1 MTAAKLSM
9 EKRKAVTAKKHD
21 TCSLFRKFSKVVAPP
36 PDLKV
41 SEWAD
46 LYRKLSSEASAE
58 PGQWRTERAP
68 YQREIMNAIS
78 DPEVQNVVMMTS
90 AQIGK
95 TEFILNILGYHIDL
109 DPAPIMVIQP
119 TKEMAQAFS
128 KDRLAPMIRD
138 TPTIQ
143 GKVADAKSRDSGNT
157 MLHKTFAGGHI
168 TLVGANAPSGLA
180 SRPIRILLADEVDR
194 YPASAGSE
202 GDPLTLARK
211 RTNTFWNRKIVYVS
225 TPGIKGVSRIEAEYL
240 NSTMEQWHL
249 PCPSC
254 GYHQPLTWGQIIFD
268 SVSMVCSSC
277 GCVHGEFEWK
287 SGTGKWV
294 ARNPEAK
301 SRGFH
306 LNELA
311 SPWKRWQEIIDDF
324 VNATKEAKK
333 GNIELLKSWVNTSL
347 GETWEEKGEG
357 VESEEL
363 VKRRERYNCEVP
375 EKVLVLTCG
384 VDVQDNRLE
393 YEVVGWGLEKESW
406 GINYGVIMGDPGQ
419 EYVWQMLDGILD
431 KDFYRED
438 DQMLQILTTCVDS
451 GGHHT
456 KEVYEYCKNRE
467 AKRVWAIKGQGGSG
481 NSFIHR
487 PKHRNDTG
495 VWLFNIGVDVGKDT
509 LTSRLKVLFEGPGYC
524 HFPSDM
530 EKGYDQA
537 YFEGLTAE
545 HRVIRYHKGQP
556 KINWEKRTSGA
567 RNEPFDLRNYA
578 NAAFEILNPPLE
590 AIKKIQETKKQEQKS
605 VKKEAKATRKRA
617 GLIHKGVE
625 I

>member
-1 MTAAKLSM
+1 MTAR
-9 EKRKAVTAKKHD
+9 EHD
-21 TCSLFRKFSKVVAPP
+21 TESLFREFSRVVAPP
-36 PDLKV
+36 PDLTV

-46 LYRKLSSEASAE
+46 LYRKLSTESSAE

-78 DPEVQNVVMMTS
+78 DPEIQIVVVMTS
-90 AQIGK
+90 SQIGK
-95 TEFILNILGYHIDL
+95 TEFVLNVLGYHVHL

-119 TKEMAQAFS
+119 TKELAQAFS

-138 TPTIQ
+138 TPVIQ
-143 GKVADAKSRDSGNT
+143 DKVADAKSRDSGNT
-157 MLHKTFAGGHI
+157 MLHKTFPGGHI

-225 TPGIKGVSRIEAEYL
+225 TPGIKGVSRIEAEYD

-254 GYHQPLTWGQIIFD
+254 GHHQPLAWGQIVFD
-268 SVSMVCSSC
+268 SLSMVCNSC
-277 GCVHGEFEWK
+277 GCIHNEFEWK
-287 SGTGKWV
+287 SGIGKWI
-294 ARNPEAK
+294 ARNPGAK

-311 SPWKRWQEIIDDF
+311 SPWKRWEEIIDDF
-324 VNATKEAKK
+324 KKAEKEAKK

-357 VESEEL
+357 VESDEL
-363 VKRRERYNCEVP
+363 VKRRERYDCEVP
-375 EKVLVLTCG
+375 SDALVLTCG

-393 YEVVGWGLEKESW
+393 YEIVGWGLESESW
-406 GINYGVIMGDPGQ
+406 GIQYGVIMGDPGQ
-419 EYVWQMLDGILD
+419 LTKVTSKDGVEIQSVWELLDDVLTKSYTR
-431 KDFYRED
+431 KDGKV
-438 DQMLQILTTCVDS
+438 LQIMTTCVDT

-456 KEVYEYCKNRE
+456 KTAYKFCKPRE
-467 AKRVWAIKGQGGSG
+467 IRRVWAIKGSSVSG
-481 NSFIHR
+481 AAFINR
-487 PKHRNDTG
+487 PKKRNNAG
-495 VWLFNIGVDVGKDT
+495 VWLFSIGVDAGKDT
-509 LTSRLKVLFEGPGYC
+509 LTSNLKIQFEGPGYC
-524 HFPSDM
+524 HFPIDT

-537 YFEGLTAE
+537 YFDGLTSE
-545 HRVIRYHKGQP
+545 HRVTRWVKGQA
-556 KINWEKRTSGA
+556 KISWEKRTSGA

-578 NAAFEILNPPLE
+578 TAAFEILNPPLE
-590 AIKKIQETKKQEQKS
+590 KIKKLQEVEKKEPKEIKVETKP
-605 VKKEAKATRKRA
+605 TRKRA
-617 GLIHKGVE
+617 GLVNKGVQ

>member
-1 MTAAKLSM
+1 M
-9 EKRKAVTAKKHD
+9 ETRKRD
-21 TCSLFRKFSKVVAPP
+21 TESLFREFSKVVAPP
-36 PDLKV
+36 PDLTV

-46 LYRKLSSEASAE
+46 LNRKLSTESSAE
-58 PGQWRTERAP
+58 PGQWRTDRAP
-68 YQREIMNAIS
+68 YQREIMDAIS
-78 DPEVQNVVMMTS
+78 DPEIQIVVVMS
-90 AQIGK
+90 SSQVGK
-95 TEFILNILGYHIDL
+95 TEFILNVIGYHIDL
-109 DPAPIMVIQP
+109 DPAPVMVIQP
-119 TKEMAQAFS
+119 TKELAQAFS

-138 TPTIQ
+138 TPVLQ
-143 GKVADAKSRDSGNT
+143 GQVADARSRDSGNT
-157 MLHKTFAGGHI
+157 MLHKTFPGGHI

-254 GYHQPLTWGQIIFD
+254 GHLQPLAWGQIIFD

-277 GCVHGEFEWK
+277 GTIHNEFEWK

-294 ARNPEAK
+294 VRNPGAK

-311 SPWKRWQEIIDDF
+311 SPWKRWEEIIDDF
-324 VNATKEAKK
+324 QKAEKEAKK

-363 VKRRERYNCEVP
+363 TKRRERYGCEVP
-375 EKVLVLTCG
+375 ENALVLTCG

-393 YEVVGWGLEKESW
+393 YEIVGWGLGRESW
-406 GINYGVIMGDPGQ
+406 GIQYGFIMGDPGQ
-419 EYVWQMLDGILD
+419 EHVWDMLDGILD
-431 KDFYRED
+431 KYFHRADG
-438 DQMLQILTTCVDS
+438 QVLKIMTTCIDS

-456 KEVYEYCKNRE
+456 KETYEYCKTRE
-467 AKRVWAIKGQGGSG
+467 IRRIWAIKGQGGSG
-481 NSFIHR
+481 TSFIHR
-487 PKHRNDTG
+487 PNKRNDAG

-509 LTSRLKVLFEGPGYC
+509 MTSRLKIQFEGPGYC
-524 HFPSDM
+524 HFPIDP

-537 YFEGLTAE
+537 YFDGLTAE
-545 HRVIRYHKGQP
+545 HRVIRYTKGQAT
-556 KINWEKRTSGA
+556 ISWEKRTSGA

-578 NAAFEILNPPLE
+578 TAAFEILNPPLE
-590 AIKKIQETKKQEQKS
+590 AIKKLQEAQKTEPKPP
-605 VKKEAKATRKRA
+605 KKEVKIAQKKA
-617 GLIHKGVE
+617 GLLHKGVE
-625 I
+625 V

>member
-1 MTAAKLSM
+1 MG
-9 EKRKAVTAKKHD
+9 KRKAVTARKHD
-21 TCSLFRKFSKVVAPP
+21 TESLFRKFSKVVSPP
-36 PDLKV
+36 PDLTV

-46 LYRKLSSEASAE
+46 LYRKLSTESSAE

-78 DPEVQNVVMMTS
+78 DPEIQTVVIMSS
-90 AQIGK
+90 AQVGK
-95 TEFILNILGYHIDL
+95 TEFILNVIGYHIDL

-119 TKEMAQAFS
+119 TKELAQAFS

-138 TPTIQ
+138 TPSIQ
-143 GKVADAKSRDSGNT
+143 GKVADARSRDSGNT
-157 MLHKTFAGGHI
+157 MLHKTFPGGHI

-202 GDPLTLARK
+202 GDPLNLARK
-211 RTNTFWNRKIVYVS
+211 RTNTFWNRKLVYVS

-240 NSTMEQWHL
+240 NSTMEQWQL

-254 GYHQPLTWGQIIFD
+254 GHFQPLAWGQIIFD

-277 GCVHGEFEWK
+277 GTIHNEFEWK

-294 ARNPEAK
+294 VRNPGAK

-306 LNELA
+306 LNEMA

-324 VNATKEAKK
+324 HNAQKEAKK

-357 VESEEL
+357 VESDEL
-363 VKRRERYNCEVP
+363 VKRRERYDCEVP
-375 EKVLVLTCG
+375 ENALVLTCG

-393 YEVVGWGLEKESW
+393 YEIVGWGLEKESW
-406 GINYGVIMGDPGQ
+406 GIQYGVIMGDPGQ
-419 EYVWQMLDGILD
+419 EHVWEMLDGVLEKSFQR
-431 KDFYRED
+431 KDG
-438 DQMLQILTTCVDS
+438 QVLQIMTTCIDS

-456 KEVYEYCKNRE
+456 KTVYEYCKTRE
-467 AKRVWAIKGQGGSG
+467 IRRVWAIKGQGGSG
-481 NSFIHR
+481 TSYIHR
-487 PKHRNDTG
+487 PKKRNDAG
-495 VWLFNIGVDVGKDT
+495 AWLFNIGVDVGKDT
-509 LTSRLKVLFEGPGYC
+509 MTSRLKVQFEGPGYC
-524 HFPSDM
+524 HFPIDTG
-530 EKGYDQA
+530 KGYDQA
-537 YFEGLTAE
+537 YFDGLTSE
-545 HRVIRYHKGQP
+545 HRVIRYTKGQA
-556 KINWEKRTSGA
+556 KINWEKRTSGS

-578 NAAFEILNPPLE
+578 TAAFEILNPPLE
-590 AIKKIQETKKQEQKS
+590 AIKKLQDAEKNQPKI
-605 VKKEAKATRKRA
+605 VKPEVKTAPKRS
-617 GLIHKGVE
+617 GLVHKGVE